1 MKIPVLSLLTAA
13 AFSVQAFAQAPDAD
27 NTKKNERDA
36 AGETLTPIDQS
47 NDAADI
53 KITADIRKM
62 LMDDPSLSALAKN
75 VKIITVTGGAVTLRG
90 PVENEQEKITIEK
103 HANMVGATSVTNQI
117 EIKKD

>member
-1 MKIPVLSLLTAA
+1 MKIPLLSLLTATV
-13 AFSVQAFAQAPDAD
+13 FCLQAVAQMPDAD
-27 NTKKNERDA
+27 NTKKNDRDA

-47 NDAADI
+47 NEAADI

-62 LMDDPSLSALAKN
+62 VIDDSTLSALAKN

-90 PVENEQEKITIEK
+90 PVETEQEKITIEK
-103 HANMVGATSVTNQI
+103 HAKMGGASSVTNQI